1 MCCGVI
7 FESASLELRRVEEAG
22 EVLRDPVRGG
32 GGVGTERDG
41 LHRRTHA
48 VAGEPASRRAC
59 SSLRPSCRDVAARGA
74 RPGSSGASAS
84 KLLHPRA
91 VGFERRQVGLGEVPV
106 VERLLL
112 RTQRVRRAGLLV
124 EVPRLLDERLTVLE
138 RVPLP
143 LLLEA
148 QRAFERADRVEV
160 LDLDLGAERGL
171 ARAPGRDVRVA
182 AERPLLHPHVRD
194 VERLE
199 RRAQLGEVGARL
211 LGRAHVGFGHALD
224 ERHAG
229 AVVVD
234 EGVVG
239 LPDPSPGAHVRGLA
253 RVLLHVDARD
263 ADRPALAVHLDLE
276 PPADAHGQVVLAD
289 LVVLRHV
296 GIEVVLPVEQRAGRD
311 RRAEREPD
319 PHDRLDRAFVRHR
332 ERARQ
337 AEADR
342 ADVRVRRRPE
352 RVAAPAEHLR
362 VGRELDVALEPDHGL
377 VRVRHDAPSLSEPC
391 VAAGRGRPSAS
402 RSAVATPRA

>member
-1 MCCGVI
+1 MCRGVTLAAASSI
-7 FESASLELRRVEEAG
+7 LAVLTSPARSCVIQFAADAGSAPSATVASKNAAVE
-22 EVLRDPVRGG
+22 
-32 GGVGTERDG
+32 
-41 LHRRTHA
+41 
-48 VAGEPASRRAC
+48 GEPARIRAC
-59 SSLRPSCRDVAARGA
+59 SGLSPSSVDVPVAA
-74 RPGSSGASAS
+74 SGRE
-84 KLLHPRA
+84 LGQLGLQPLHPRA

-124 EVPRLLDERLTVLE
+124 EVPGLLDERLAAFE

-148 QRAFERADRVEV
+148 QRAFERAHRVEV
-160 LDLDLGAERGL
+160 LDLDLGAELGL

-211 LGRAHVGFGHALD
+211 LGRAHVGLGHALD

-234 EGVVG
+234 EGVLG
-239 LPDPSPGAHVRGLA
+239 LPDPSPGTHVRGLA

-263 ADRPALAVHLDLE
+263 ADRPSLAVDLDLE
-276 PPADAHGQVVLAD
+276 PPADAHGKVVLAD

-311 RRAEREPD
+311 RPS
-319 PHDRLDRAFVRHR
+319 
-332 ERARQ
+332 RAR
-337 AEADR
+337 ARSAR
-342 ADVRVRRRPE
+342 STRSRVRS
-352 RVAAPAEHLR
+352 APGAS
-362 VGRELDVALEPDHGL
+362 P
-377 VRVRHDAPSLSEPC
+377 
-391 VAAGRGRPSAS
+391 AGPGRPGRRSSSAATRTRCGTRRTSSCRSRARRGTRARS
-402 RSAVATPRA
+402 RSRTRSP